1 MSPMPPGPQAKIGL
15 GPKLAFTA
23 FMLVYLPYYLV
34 NYGPT
39 SFVNICDTSLL
50 LAFAAIW
57 TERSLLASM
66 PACGILLVQFGWCV
80 DFAAGFFGFH
90 IGMADYM
97 FDPHLSLFARG
108 LSLFHGWL
116 PWVLL
121 WMVYRLGYH
130 TRAVYAWTP
139 LAYALL
145 CVSYFLLPAPPAPAN
160 NPNLPVNLNLVFGP
174 SSTGPQTWMPAIAW
188 FLLIVV
194 SLTAMFIA
202 THLALKRWL
211 PPASTA
217 HSVASTPLM

>member
-1 MSPMPPGPQAKIGL
+1 VSLIPLGPQAKIGL

-23 FMLVYLPYYLV
+23 FMVVYLPYYLV

-39 SFVNICDTSLL
+39 NFVYICDTSLL

-66 PACGILLVQFGWCV
+66 PACGVLLVQFGWCL
-80 DFAAGFFGFH
+80 DFGVGFFGIH

-97 FDPHLSLFARG
+97 FDPHLSLFGRG

-130 TRAVYAWTP
+130 QRAVWVWTP
-139 LAYALL
+139 LAYMLL
-145 CVSYFLLPAPPAPAN
+145 CVSYFVLPAPPPPAN
-160 NPNLPVNLNLVFGP
+160 DPNVPANVNLVFGL
-174 SSTGPQTWMPAIAW
+174 SSTRPQTWMPEIEW
-188 FLLIVV
+188 FWLIVV
-194 SLTAMFIA
+194 ILTVIFIA
-202 THLALKRWL
+202 THFALKRWL
-211 PPASTA
+211 PPAS
-217 HSVASTPLM
+217 VQIR